1 MEEDVVTYVVKCQ
14 DKQTNLIYYACPIRT
29 FDFVYKAFKDFKI

>member
-1 MEEDVVTYVVKCQ
+1 MEDDVVYAIEIKDKENNTVYYTY
-14 DKQTNLIYYACPIRT
+14 PIRT